1 MEEQQDKQE
10 MQNHDQMKKKF
21 IREQLKPQRRK
32 TLIRLM
38 RKGFLV
44 LCAAVLFGGISAL
57 SFYIMRIY
65 FPWEELDED
74 VVAVPARVT
83 SSQSVDERTVSE
95 EIDPDLLTSLEGFEK
110 LSAQLAQVGAY
121 ANGAVVRLDI
131 YDTSM
136 SRDHRDAMK
145 YCGIL
150 FHETAKSYYI
160 LTEYAV
166 AQMARGSDVP
176 VTAEFYRVKSAEAK
190 VCGFSE
196 KLNLAIFSVDKS
208 QFNQKEQENIII
220 AELGDDANLKLGSAV
235 LAVGKPNGRFYSVN
249 SGLIT
254 NDAIPVSVQDQEL
267 QMYTMDLAY
276 QENRIGFVLN
286 IQGQLVGMLTSKYKE
301 DTGEIDTAFFSLSS
315 LAADLNQMIRGQEA
329 PYLGIYGISVSGV
342 TRGTIGDFET
352 DVSAVDMEASGIS
365 GIYLEQVEPR
375 SPAYQGGMRVA
386 DVITEVEGQT
396 IQNMKELHEYLS
408 NCQSGQ
414 EITIIVYRQGD
425 SKRIEKKL
433 NITLK

>member
-1 MEEQQDKQE
+1 MKEQQDKQE

-32 TLIRLM
+32 TVIRLM

-83 SSQSVDERTVSE
+83 SSQSVEERTVSE
-95 EIDPDLLTSLEGFEK
+95 EIDPDLLASLEGFEK

-166 AQMARGSDVP
+166 AQTARGSDVP
-176 VTAEFYRVKSAEAK
+176 VTAEFYCVKSAEAK

-196 KLNLAIFSVDKS
+196 KVNLAIFSVDKS
-208 QFNQKEQENIII
+208 QFSQKEQENIII
-220 AELGDDANLKLGSAV
+220 AELGDDSSLKLGSAV

-254 NDAIPVSVQDQEL
+254 NDAISVPVLDQEL
-267 QMYTMDLAY
+267 QMYTINLAY
-276 QENRIGFVLN
+276 QENRNGFVLN

-301 DTGEIDTAFFSLSS
+301 ETGEIDTAFFSLSS
-315 LAADLNQMIRGQEA
+315 LASDLNQMIRGREV
-329 PYLGIYGISVSGV
+329 PYLGIYGSSVSGV
-342 TRGTIGDFET
+342 TQGTLGNFET
-352 DVSAVDMEASGIS
+352 NFSAVDMETSGIS
-365 GIYLEQVEPR
+365 GIYIEQVEPR

-386 DVITEVEGQT
+386 DVITDVNGQAVQT
-396 IQNMKELHEYLS
+396 MEELHKYLS
-408 NCQSGQ
+408 ACQSGQ
-414 EITIIVYRQGD
+414 EVTLIVCRQGD
-425 SKRIEKKL
+425 SQSIEKKL
-433 NITLK
+433 KITLK